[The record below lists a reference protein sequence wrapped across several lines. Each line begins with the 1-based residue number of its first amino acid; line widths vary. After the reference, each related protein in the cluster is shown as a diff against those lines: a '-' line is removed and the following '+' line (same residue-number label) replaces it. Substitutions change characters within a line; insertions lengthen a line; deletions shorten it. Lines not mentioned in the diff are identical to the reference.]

1 MFSSEFCRMLKNIF
15 FTEHFRATAVIVSRL
30 NFHIVESWKVLSSK
44 YSLNNTNKLVGEN
57 AKNDW

>member
-15 FTEHFRATAVIVSRL
+15 FTEHLRATAVIVSRL